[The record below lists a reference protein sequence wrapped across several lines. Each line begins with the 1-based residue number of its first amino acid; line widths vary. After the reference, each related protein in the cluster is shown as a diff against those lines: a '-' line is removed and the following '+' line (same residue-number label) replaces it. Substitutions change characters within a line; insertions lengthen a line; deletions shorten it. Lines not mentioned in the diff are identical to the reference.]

1 MKAKLIVFDGV
12 DSSGKETQT
21 DFLIKR
27 LKEDGLNVLKLS
39 FPIYSSDSSALV
51 KMYLNGDFGNKPSDV
66 SSYVSSTF
74 YTVDR
79 FASFKTDW
87 ENFYNTSGV
96 IICDRYTT
104 SNMVHQASKIEDIK
118 EKDKFLD
125 WLYDFEYIKFGLPV
139 PDCVF
144 FLDMP
149 PEYGA
154 KLMKN
159 RKNKINNEDKKDIHE
174 SNIDYLI
181 DSYKNA
187 KYVANK
193 FDWKT
198 VNCIKDS
205 KVRLPLDISNE
216 IYDYVIKILK

>member
-21 DFLIKR
+21 DFLIKK
-27 LKEDGLNVLKLS
+27 LENDGLNVLKLS
-39 FPIYSSDSSALV
+39 FPVYSSDSSALV
-51 KMYLNGDFGNKPSDV
+51 KMYLNGDFGSEPSDV
-66 SSYVSSTF
+66 SSYISSTF

-87 ENFYNTSGV
+87 EDFYNKGGV

-104 SNMVHQASKIEDIK
+104 SNMVHQASKIENIK
-118 EKDKFLD
+118 EKDKFLE
-125 WLYDFEYIKFGLPV
+125 WLYDFEYEKFGLPI

-149 PEYGA
+149 PKYGA

-159 RKNKINNEDKKDIHE
+159 RKNKITNEDKKDIHE
-174 SNIDYLI
+174 SNIDYLL
-181 DSYKNA
+181 DSYNNA

-193 FDWKT
+193 FKWKT
-198 VNCIKDS
+198 INCIKDS
-205 KVRLPLDISNE
+205 EVRLPLDI
-216 IYDYVIKILK
+216 K